1 MSPSLCVSESLCL
14 RICVSPSLCVSESTC
29 LRVCVSPSLCLRVY
43 VSHRVCVYP
52 NLCASKSLCLRVSE
66 SQCLSLR
73 VSNKSQIFFNFP
85 HWEGMWGSPRASVLE
100 PLVRKDASDR
110 GRPGCNASQSP
121 APPWR
126 GLTCAA
132 GAGSSRPQWTACSSA
147 AARGAGTRWTR
158 PAASSTCCA
167 PVR

>member
-1 MSPSLCVSESLCL
+1 MSPSLSVSE
-14 RICVSPSLCVSESTC
+14 
-29 LRVCVSPSLCLRVY
+29 SLCLRVY
-43 VSHRVCVYP
+43 VSQSLCVSESVSESLGLSQSLCVSESVCLRVFVSP
-52 NLCASKSLCLRVSE
+52 SLCASKSLCLRVSE

-73 VSNKSQIFFNFP
+73 VSNKFQIFFNFP

-110 GRPGCNASQSP
+110 GCPGCNASQSP

-158 PAASSTCCA
+158 PAASSTRCA